1 MEENSNMINCF
12 RMASLRHC
20 SNEILNINA
29 KNNYNK
35 MLMSFSIINLKL
47 NSVEKTNFSLKW

>member
-12 RMASLRHC
+12 RMVSLRRW

-47 NSVEKTNFSLKW
+47 NSMEKTNFSLK